1 MTSRNILACYLR
13 ISDEDLDLK
22 QNLLKDESSSISAQ
36 RKLIHDYIQ
45 SHDDLCRLEIHEFL
59 DDGYSGTNFDR
70 PSIQKIFE
78 LMTQGRIACIIVKDM
93 SRFGRNYIETG
104 GYIEQIFP
112 KLGVRFIAVN
122 DAYDSMECSGNTPGI
137 DMAFKN
143 VIYDYYSKDLSTKVK
158 SIKKIQQQR
167 GDFLAAKPP
176 YGYIISPLDR
186 HRLEIDPDAAQT
198 VKLIFE
204 LTLAGQKP
212 SEIARQL
219 NDLKVPT
226 PAQRLH
232 TLYGFRFGGM
242 TSDELKAQFWKPF
255 QITSILKNETLT
267 GATVNNRV
275 QVKGIGSRKFERQKM
290 EDLVIVK
297 NTHEAI
303 IDMKTFQKVAKIIH
317 ERTVV
322 KTEGRKKNE
331 NLFFKKIYCGHCGCR
346 LKHDVHTR
354 HGHIDAVYYCPH
366 ARPAGGESC
375 ELKSIKD
382 DVLKMYVLKP
392 LQAQAQLI
400 LDQKTNLPE
409 PEKEKLSGHLRL
421 VLRQLDQNKEI
432 VPRLYAEYKSG
443 VITRQQFILQKED
456 AAAKAQLL
464 ASERE
469 SLEHRLA
476 QIDSLQKKS
485 ESKFLLEITRL
496 ETLTQHAVDIFIDKV
511 IINSTQSIEIIW
523 KGKDLYEG
531 FATSD

>member
-1 MTSRNILACYLR
+1 M
-13 ISDEDLDLK
+13 
-22 QNLLKDESSSISAQ
+22 
-36 RKLIHDYIQ
+36 
-45 SHDDLCRLEIHEFL
+45 
-59 DDGYSGTNFDR
+59 
-70 PSIQKIFE
+70 
-78 LMTQGRIACIIVKDM
+78 M
-93 SRFGRNYIETG
+93 
-104 GYIEQIFP
+104 
-112 KLGVRFIAVN
+112 
-122 DAYDSMECSGNTPGI
+122 
-137 DMAFKN
+137 
-143 VIYDYYSKDLSTKVK
+143 
-158 SIKKIQQQR
+158 
-167 GDFLAAKPP
+167 
-176 YGYIISPLDR
+176 
-186 HRLEIDPDAAQT
+186 
-198 VKLIFE
+198 
-204 LTLAGQKP
+204 
-212 SEIARQL
+212 
-219 NDLKVPT
+219 
-226 PAQRLH
+226 
-232 TLYGFRFGGM
+232 
-242 TSDELKAQFWKPF
+242 
-255 QITSILKNETLT
+255 
-267 GATVNNRV
+267 
-275 QVKGIGSRKFERQKM
+275 
-290 EDLVIVK
+290 
-297 NTHEAI
+297 
-303 IDMKTFQKVAKIIH
+303 
-317 ERTVV
+317 
-322 KTEGRKKNE
+322 
-331 NLFFKKIYCGHCGCR
+331 NLFSKKIYCGHCGCR

-531 FATSD
+531 FATND